1 MTTNRSVDYRTF
13 LRLLIMNAFTVLLT
27 AFGLGLATC
36 QDMPM
41 TCDETLLAEFPKC
54 ATRVNPNVETL
65 ANGITFAKT
74 ECNKCVKDL
83 EAKRSELE
91 TPLCNGTDLTT
102 LETKFDTA
110 VMNAKTTCSANK
122 AHCSAAEDFLAGN
135 KSTLARAQKT
145 ENTNMACTCVVK
157 PGMYPKATCN
167 QRKMLFNCATPKVKE
182 AKDAEAKMPMPSV
195 DETCLQMFARN
206 RTDFCNSDCVKIMQD
221 AGGRFDEKADFPGA
235 KGCLKKSSDYK
246 EFDLDFENTCKECED
261 MKCLVFRS
269 ASENESENESEKSSA
284 NSAQVGLVSAVVVMM
299 VSMFSAYSS
308 F

>member
-36 QDMPM
+36 QDNVIPM
-41 TCDETLLAEFPKC
+41 TCGEKYDTLIAEFPMCVTLVK
-54 ATRVNPNVETL
+54 PNAATL
-65 ANGITFAKT
+65 AKGITSAKDECIKCVNGIGAR
-74 ECNKCVKDL
+74 
-83 EAKRSELE
+83 RSELK
-91 TPLCNGTDLTT
+91 TPSCNGMKLISVQ
-102 LETKFDTA
+102 TKFDVA
-110 VMNAKTTCSANK
+110 VMNAKKTCSANN
-122 AHCSAAEDFLAGN
+122 AHCAAAEDFLTGK
-135 KSTLARAQKT
+135 KSTLARAQKR
-145 ENTNMACTCVVK
+145 ENTNMACTCVMR
-157 PGMYPKATCN
+157 PGMYPNATCN

-246 EFDLDFENTCKECED
+246 EFD
-261 MKCLVFRS
+261 
-269 ASENESENESEKSSA
+269 
-284 NSAQVGLVSAVVVMM
+284 
-299 VSMFSAYSS
+299 
-308 F
+308 

>member
-1 MTTNRSVDYRTF
+1 M
-13 LRLLIMNAFTVLLT
+13 
-27 AFGLGLATC
+27 
-36 QDMPM
+36 
-41 TCDETLLAEFPKC
+41 
-54 ATRVNPNVETL
+54 VNPNVPTL
-65 ANGITFAKT
+65 AEGITSAKF
-74 ECNKCVKDL
+74 ECFKCVNGLGTGDR
-83 EAKRSELE
+83 RSQFI
-91 TPLCNGTDLTT
+91 TPLCNGTERSSFLA
-102 LETKFDTA
+102 KFDD
-110 VMNAKTTCSANK
+110 VISNAKAICGANK
-122 AHCSAAEDFLAGN
+122 AAHCSAAEDFLTGKNA
-135 KSTLARAQKT
+135 TLARAQKI

-284 NSAQVGLVSAVVVMM
+284 NSAQVGLASA
-299 VSMFSAYSS
+299 
-308 F
+308 